1 MEEAFRKIVAN
12 EGLRLIKFIGF
23 GVPENQKRAA
33 RRAAGTTAGYAGSR
47 SAPRKSRELVASV
60 NIRSARTA
68 PHIRQQRIPT
78 IR

>member
-1 MEEAFRKIVAN
+1 MAN

-23 GVPENQKRAA
+23 DVPGNQKRAA
-33 RRAAGTTAGYAGSR
+33 RQAAGTIVEYAGSR

-68 PHIRQQRIPT
+68 LHIRQQRIPT